1 MITVSDIAQYI
12 NQVCPESLSFNG
24 DNVGHLVGR
33 ASKPVQKVL
42 VTLDVDEH
50 VAREALDRGADLIVA
65 HHPMMFHPIGR
76 LTDSDPQQRA
86 LMLLVQNDIAMIA
99 AHTNLDCVQ
108 GGLNDYLA
116 SKLGITNTSV
126 IEAVSECDGVCHGYG
141 RVGEVSDGTTVAD
154 MLSLCCSALGIEGV
168 RYVGDEDRLV
178 KKVAINCGGGAGEMN
193 LCIDMGVD
201 LFITG
206 DVKYNPARDA
216 YESGMAV
223 IDAGHYETEHIAI
236 ELISSILAQRF
247 DKLTIIHS
255 EANIPVFKYYVR

>member
-1 MITVSDIAQYI
+1 MITVSDIAAYI
-12 NQVCPESLSFNG
+12 NQICPESLSFDG

-33 ASKPVQKVL
+33 GSKAVQKVL

-50 VAREALDRGADLIVA
+50 VAKEAIDKGADLIVA
-65 HHPMMFHPIGR
+65 HHPMMFHPIGHI
-76 LTDSDPQQRA
+76 TDSDPQQRA

-99 AHTNLDCVQ
+99 AHTNLDCVH

-116 SKLGITNTSV
+116 SKLGIANTSV
-126 IEAVSECDGVCHGYG
+126 IEPVSDWGGVCHGYG
-141 RVGEVSDGTTVAD
+141 RVGEVPDGTKLCD
-154 MLSLCCSALGIEGV
+154 MLSMCISALGIDGV
-168 RYVGDEDRLV
+168 RYVGDEERPV
-178 KKVAINCGGGAGEMN
+178 KKVAVNCGGGAGEMT

-223 IDAGHYETEHIAI
+223 IDAGHYETEHIAV
-236 ELISSILAQRF
+236 ELISSIISKKF
-247 DKLTIIHS
+247 CDLTVTQS
-255 EANIPVFKYYVR
+255 EANIPVFKYYVK

>member
-1 MITVSDIAQYI
+1 MITISDIAAYI
-12 NQVCPESLSFNG
+12 NQICPEALSFDG

-33 ASKPVQKVL
+33 GAKKVQKVL

-50 VAREALDRGADLIVA
+50 VVQEAADKGADLIVA

-76 LTDSDPQQRA
+76 ITDSNPQQRA

-99 AHTNLDCVQ
+99 AHTNLDCVY

-116 SKLGITNTSV
+116 SKLGIQNTSV
-126 IEAVSECDGVCHGYG
+126 IEPVSDWGGVCHGFG
-141 RVGEVSDGTTVAD
+141 RVGEVSEGTTVSD
-154 MLSLCCSALGIEGV
+154 MLSRCISALGIEAV
-168 RYVGDEDRLV
+168 RYVGDKERIV
-178 KKVAINCGGGAGEMN
+178 KKVAVNCGGGAGEMN

-236 ELISSILAQRF
+236 ELISSIIAQ
-247 DKLTIIHS
+247 KYPELTIMQS
-255 EANIPVFKYYVR
+255 EANTAVFKYYVK